1 MSFISRQELEFLG
14 EPLGD
19 CVTVPKLGGGYW
31 CGFGGGGGPTS
42 STVTQTNLP
51 EYLEPYVMGMMG
63 QATRQLFQTRQTG
76 VDANGNPIYEV
87 GDPRPYTPWS
97 PTGQYRDAS
106 GNLVTAPGSTLAEA
120 RQYVA
125 QPTGIQQNA
134 LGLASWLGSRTPQGT
149 GGLDFLDT
157 RFGQAES
164 QTTQAGGG
172 GQYAAGEALGYGMRG
187 LQAGERGEQL
197 GGLGAQYGG
206 LGSGYGAQAAGLAP
220 RAQYYGQAG
229 ADIGAAA
236 RDLATRQG
244 EYYGQA
250 GANAGYAAS
259 QLAPEAQSYGR
270 QAANIG
276 QMGLRAEE
284 LGRQVGTVGAQYGAR
299 AADVGG
305 LYERMATSPSTVG
318 RFMSPYQ
325 QAVIEQQQQGAI
337 RQKQIADQLR
347 ASAAAR
353 AGAFGG
359 GRQAIERAEA
369 DRALQSQ
376 LQGIEA
382 TGLQNA
388 YQQAQQNIQQRA
400 QLELQGL
407 AGAQQGLGT
416 QLQGGQLGLSGIG
429 QAMAGQ
435 QAGISGLGQ
444 AGNLYGIGIQ
454 GAGMGLQ
461 GLQGQLAGS
470 AQALQ
475 GAGLG
480 LQGVGQAGQMYGLGM
495 QGAGLGLQGIDRA
508 LAGTAQ
514 AMQGAGLGIQGAQAA
529 TGAYGLQGA
538 MGRQM
543 ADLAGARMGQYGNII
558 STQYGLGEQQR
569 QLEQQAINQAIQ
581 NFAMAQETPYQ
592 RLAAY
597 NALMRGY
604 STPGQTMTQY
614 QSAPSG
620 ISQLAGVGLA
630 GAGLSGLFGGGR
642 KAGGVIK
649 ARDGVDKLA
658 LNRALQGG

>member
-1 MSFISRQELEFLG
+1 MPFS
-14 EPLGD
+14 
-19 CVTVPKLGGGYW
+19 
-31 CGFGGGGGPTS
+31 GGGGGSTN

-97 PTGQYRDAS
+97 PTGQYVNAQ
-106 GNLVTAPGSTLAEA
+106 GQTVTAPGSTLAEA
-120 RQYVA
+120 RRYVA
-125 QPTGIQQNA
+125 GHDPYHQELGTGLQRNA
-134 LGLASWLGSRTPQGT
+134 LGLARWLGDSYERNPVTGAILTDPTGRPISGGGIGLINQNFGT
-149 GGLDFLDT
+149 AQS
-157 RFGQAES
+157 QAIE
-164 QTTQAGGG
+164 AGGG
-172 GQYAAGEALGYGMRG
+172 AANAAAEALGYGILGR
-187 LQAGERGEQL
+187 QAGERGEAL
-197 GGLGAQYGG
+197 GVAARDIGD
-206 LGSGYGAQAAGLAP
+206 LGSGYGAQAAGLVPA
-220 RAQYYGQAG
+220 ALAYGQAG
-229 ADIGAAA
+229 AD
-236 RDLATRQG
+236 
-244 EYYGQA
+244 
-250 GANAGYAAS
+250 AGYAAS
-259 QLAPEAQSYGR
+259 QLAPEAQVYGR

-529 TGAYGLQGA
+529 AGAYGVQGSA
-538 MGRQM
+538 AKQL
-543 ADLAGARMGQYGNII
+543 ADIVGARIGQYGTII
-558 STQYGLGEQQR
+558 GSQYGLGEQQR
-569 QLEQQAINQAIQ
+569 QLEQQAINQAVQ

-597 NALMRGY
+597 NALLRGY

-614 QSAPSG
+614 QAAPSP
-620 ISQLAGVGLA
+620 ISQLAGLGMA
-630 GAGLSGLFGGGR
+630 GAGLAGLTGFTGR

-658 LNRALQGG
+658 LNRALRGG